1 MTRSLRQ
8 IFVLLAAPALL
19 APVMAM
25 ASPPLNADPS
35 PKASNDLKARND
47 VSQPAGPKPEP
58 RVDVGNHPSALKAQ
72 AQYGVSAPREMSDK
86 NGTGEDPTRAAAEDF
101 LHRAYPAADLPFS
114 ATLNAIAGFNQLQR
128 NTAGQAP
135 VGTWSLI
142 GPSTANFPDIL
153 TFSGEE
159 YTTSG
164 RITALAIDPNC
175 STGSCRLWVA
185 AAGGGIWRTTN
196 ALSSSGPSWQFVSGS
211 FATNAI
217 GSLIVDPTD
226 ASGNTL
232 YAGTGEPN
240 ASGDS
245 EAGMGLYKSTNGGN
259 TWTQLAATV
268 GPITTFSPG
277 TGPNGTYTGNAF
289 LGRSISSIVVDP
301 ANANHLYVSSA
312 RGVRGVSS
320 VTGGVTSNPT
330 TPRPPFGLFES
341 TNGGATFRFI
351 WDGGT
356 PANTLG
362 SAPTAS
368 IRGVN
373 HVELDP
379 GFNGGTNK
387 TVYAAAFPGTAP
399 GGGGVWRSTDGGT
412 TWIQIKMALNS
423 ANNTDRAEFAV
434 TKLPNGDTRMYVG
447 VGNTGSPTPAHF
459 YRSDL
464 VQTGVPVFTDLTAAQ
479 VPAGQTINY
488 CTGQCWYDNLVVTPK
503 GHPDIVYLGGSY
515 QYGEYGG
522 KSNGRGVVLS
532 TDAGMSFTDMT
543 WDATTDP
550 TPAGSCCQP
559 NPISPNG
566 LHPDQHALVVSPSD
580 PSLFFEGSD
589 GGLVR
594 SSGGFSDISSQC
606 TSPRMLT
613 GADLLLCQQL
623 LKRVPTQLISL
634 NRGLSTLQF
643 QSVSVAADNSKHVQG
658 GTQDNGT
665 FETYGSLTWPQE
677 IYGDGGQSGFNA
689 GNSYLRFNTFT
700 GQANDANFQNGDPSK
715 WVIISAP
722 IISSPEGAQFYPPI
736 IADPNP
742 ARAGS
747 IFQGSQSVW
756 RTQDWG
762 GNKAY
767 LEANCP
773 EFTTSAA
780 QPGCGDFVQIG
791 PPGAT
796 DLTSAAY
803 GATRTGCCMAAIARR
818 AADTGTA
825 WAATSTGRVFT
836 STNVNAP
843 AATVVWTRIDN
854 TAIPSPGRFITGIV
868 VDPANANHAWISYS
882 GYNFNTPAQPG
893 HVFDVTWNPM
903 TMMATWTNISY
914 NLPDFPITAL
924 ARDDV
929 TGDLYAGSDF
939 TVMRLPFG
947 KTTWG
952 IAGSGL
958 PMVEV
963 PGLTIVPSARVLYAA
978 THGRSVWRL
987 TLACESADGQGD
999 MPGKN
1004 GGKASFSVH
1013 ENDCN
1018 ESGDSANF
1026 NDPSSGTAFQSTKV
1040 TSVAYDGVAHSVTM
1054 TGLGTNNGLPV
1065 AFTIVAVDSTL
1076 VPPGMFSIT
1085 LSNAYTDSG
1094 NLLDGSIT
1102 LH

>member
-1 MTRSLRQ
+1 
-8 IFVLLAAPALL
+8 
-19 APVMAM
+19 MADHQC
-25 ASPPLNADPS
+25 A
-35 PKASNDLKARND
+35 
-47 VSQPAGPKPEP
+47 
-58 RVDVGNHPSALKAQ
+58 
-72 AQYGVSAPREMSDK
+72 
-86 NGTGEDPTRAAAEDF
+86 
-101 LHRAYPAADLPFS
+101 
-114 ATLNAIAGFNQLQR
+114 
-128 NTAGQAP
+128 
-135 VGTWSLI
+135 
-142 GPSTANFPDIL
+142 
-153 TFSGEE
+153 
-159 YTTSG
+159 
-164 RITALAIDPNC
+164 
-175 STGSCRLWVA
+175 
-185 AAGGGIWRTTN
+185 
-196 ALSSSGPSWQFVSGS
+196 SSSGPSWQFVSGS

-226 ASGNTL
+226 ASGSTL

-245 EAGMGLYKSTNGGN
+245 EAGMGLYKSTDGGN
-259 TWTQLAATV
+259 TWTQLAAMV
-268 GPITTFSPG
+268 GPVTTLSPG
-277 TGPNGTYTGNAF
+277 NGPNGTYMGNAF

-301 ANANHLYVSSA
+301 TNAHHLYVSSA
-312 RGVRGVSS
+312 LGVRGVSS
-320 VTGGVTSNPT
+320 VSGGETSNPP

-341 TNGGATFRFI
+341 INGGANFSFI

-356 PANTLG
+356 ITNMNGTG
-362 SAPTAS
+362 PTS
-368 IRGVN
+368 SVIGVN

-387 TVYAAAFPGTAP
+387 TLYAAAFPGIA
-399 GGGGVWRSTDGGT
+399 GGGGVWRSTDGGGSWT
-412 TWIQIKMALNS
+412 QIKMALDPTNL
-423 ANNTDRAEFAV
+423 ADRAEFAV
-434 TKLPNGDTRMYVG
+434 TKLPSNDTRMYVG
-447 VGNTGSPTPAHF
+447 VGNTGSPTPAQQAHF
-459 YRSDL
+459 YRSDK
-464 VQTGVPVFTDLTAAQ
+464 VQTGLSPAFIDLTGTQ
-479 VPAGQTINY
+479 SPQGQTIDY

-503 GHPDIVYLGGSY
+503 GHPDIVYLAGSF
-515 QYGEYGG
+515 QYGEYGH

-532 TDAGMSFTDMT
+532 TDAGVKFTDMT

-550 TPAGSCCQP
+550 TPVGSCCQP

-566 LHPDQHALVVSPSD
+566 LHPDQHALVVSPSN
-580 PSLFFEGSD
+580 PYLFFEGSD
-589 GGLVR
+589 GGLVG
-594 SSGGFSDISSQC
+594 SSGTFSDISSQC
-606 TSPRMLT
+606 TNPRRLT
-613 GADLLLCQQL
+613 GADLALCKQL
-623 LKRVPTQLISL
+623 LKRVPTNLYSL
-634 NRGLSTLQF
+634 NKGLSTLQF

-689 GNSYLRFNTFT
+689 GNSYLRFNTFVF
-700 GQANDANFQNGDPSK
+700 QFNDANFQNGDPSK
-715 WVIISAP
+715 WVAISGP
-722 IISSPEGAQFYPPI
+722 ILNSPEFSQFYPPI

-742 ARAGS
+742 AMAGS

-762 GNKAY
+762 GSQAY
-767 LEANCP
+767 LELNCP
-773 EFTTSAA
+773 EFDPTSAVNPA
-780 QPGCGDFVQIG
+780 CGDFVRIG
-791 PPGAT
+791 PTGAT
-796 DLTSAAY
+796 DLTSVLY
-803 GATRTGCCMAAIARR
+803 GPTRAGGFMAAIARR

-825 WAATSTGRVFT
+825 WTATETGRVFI

-843 AATVVWTRIDN
+843 AASVVWTRIDN

-868 VDPANANHAWISYS
+868 IDPANANHAWISYS

-914 NLPDFPITAL
+914 NLPDFPITSA

-947 KTTWG
+947 KTTWV

-963 PGLTIVPSARVLYAA
+963 SGLTIVPNARVLYAA

-1018 ESGDSANF
+1018 KSGDSANF
-1026 NDPSSGTAFQSTKV
+1026 NDLSSGTAFQSTKV

-1085 LSNAYTDSG
+1085 LSNGYTDSG
-1094 NLLDGSIT
+1094 KLLDGSIT